1 MTPCVNVDGVVCGK
15 GGEEKSIF
23 ASFSAGREGGVV
35 GVNVERFTVEGGA
48 DEVNITQVEEGG
60 VAGCGAVHF
69 YGGVGAEM
77 CCGRNIINV
86 VRSTEVNSGV
96 VCGIDGGLGD
106 VEADAV
112 GRDSEVAGAFGSSIA
127 GEVKGRHSKSPLY
140 RVDGASV
147 LPGVLSGIVV
157 EWFWNGSSG
166 HSSGLFL

>member
-140 RVDGASV
+140 RMEGWGGWSFSVTWGAIWNSCGVV
-147 LPGVLSGIVV
+147 L
-157 EWFWNGSSG
+157 EWF
-166 HSSGLFL
+166 